1 MFPGQVAGRDERERK
16 RERVQATW
24 EPLRNHQALA
34 VRQGRI
40 NYASE
45 PGPLTPPPV
54 SKKSKPDGMR
64 FDTAKCPA
72 SMHSAPCL
80 GILDP
85 LPRNAPTDVLRVK
98 RVSLKSI
105 FLDDSRRLK
114 DISNI
119 LYFIFY
125 VFWVR
130 GKMIERIVIFFFY
143 LLIRSF
149 LLINRDKVKECNS
162 VDFSLVLAARS
173 RTMKEWVDRKMAI
186 LDRRRV
192 SHTG

>member
-1 MFPGQVAGRDERERK
+1 M
-16 RERVQATW
+16 
-24 EPLRNHQALA
+24 
-34 VRQGRI
+34 RQGRI

-105 FLDDSRRLK
+105 FLDSIERYLE
-114 DISNI
+114 
-119 LYFIFY
+119 YFIFY
-125 VFWVR
+125 ILYFL
-130 GKMIERIVIFFFY
+130 GKRENDREDRNLFFFY
-143 LLIRSF
+143 LLIRSC

>member
-1 MFPGQVAGRDERERK
+1 MSGLDALRSMPRDPR
-16 RERVQATW
+16 
-24 EPLRNHQALA
+24 
-34 VRQGRI
+34 
-40 NYASE
+40 S
-45 PGPLTPPPV
+45 
-54 SKKSKPDGMR
+54 
-64 FDTAKCPA
+64 
-72 SMHSAPCL
+72 SAPQRTNGRVARETCVVE
-80 GILDP
+80 IHF
-85 LPRNAPTDVLRVK
+85 PRRM
-98 RVSLKSI
+98 
-105 FLDDSRRLK
+105 K

-125 VFWVR
+125 IFWVR

>member
-105 FLDDSRRLK
+105 FLDDSRRL
-114 DISNI
+114 ISRIFYI
-119 LYFIFY
+119 LYFIFL
-125 VFWVR
+125 
-130 GKMIERIVIFFFY
+130 GKRENDREDRNLFFLSINSIF
-143 LLIRSF
+143 SF
-149 LLINRDKVKECNS
+149 NK
-162 VDFSLVLAARS
+162 S
-173 RTMKEWVDRKMAI
+173 R
-186 LDRRRV
+186 
-192 SHTG
+192 